1 MKLTTLL
8 GAVPLLAAPLF
19 AADSSAKDEVAQAAK
34 ALASQANYSWR
45 TTVQVP
51 EDAPFRPG
59 PTEGKTEKDGVTYVT
74 MTFGEFTTH
83 AAIKGAKAAVTNR
96 DGDWQS
102 VAELENEE
110 GPGRFLALFVRNLVT
125 PAEQAAEL
133 VSHVKD
139 LKKDGDAWSGE
150 LTEEGA
156 KTLMRFRRRG
166 GDGGPAILSAKGSVK
181 FWLKDGALLKYEHQ
195 VDGSMDFNGNTFD
208 VKRTTTTVIKDVGTT
223 KIELPEAAKKLLS

>member
-8 GAVPLLAAPLF
+8 SAVPLMTAPLF
-19 AADSSAKDEVAQAAK
+19 AADASAKDEVAKAAQT
-34 ALASQANYSWR
+34 LAGQANYSWR
-45 TTVQVP
+45 TTVEVP

-59 PTEGKTEKDGVTYVT
+59 PTEGKTQKDGVTYVT
-74 MTFGEFTTH
+74 MSFGEFTTH
-83 AAIKGAKAAVTNR
+83 AAIQGEKAAVTNPN
-96 DGDWQS
+96 GDWQS
-102 VAELENEE
+102 VAALENEE
-110 GPGRFLALFVRNLVT
+110 GPGRLLALFVRNILT

-139 LKKDGDAWSGE
+139 LKKDGDTYSGE

-166 GDGGPAILSAKGSVK
+166 GDGGPAILSAKASVK
-181 FWLKDGALLKYEHQ
+181 FWLKDGALQKFEHQ
-195 VDGSMDFNGNTFD
+195 VEGSMDFNGNTFD

-223 KIELPEAAKKLLS
+223 KIELPEGAKKLLS